1 MSEEILINVT
11 PTETRVAVVE
21 NGMLQEVSLE
31 RANHASSDTGRCALG
46 DCTLE
51 RQLDCAYDDGEEF
64 NGFALCAG
72 AILIVKALLSF
83 EPAVCLEVLDRV
95 AREGHE
101 IGSHSHDHHHPWL
114 AGPVTALRDALKGFR
129 SLERWVSDEGL
140 FRPPHGKID
149 MLTWTAV
156 RRRGARLAWW
166 TVDSGD
172 TWGELPQPQ
181 QSIDQVVVGNGG
193 IVLMHDS
200 DRDDHHRAYV
210 IELTTKLLELAD
222 KRNLDVI
229 PLGALLSRA
238 STH

>member
-1 MSEEILINVT
+1 MRVLNTVLIA
-11 PTETRVAVVE
+11 VAVSVA
-21 NGMLQEVSLE
+21 GVLAALYVMPHFAKI
-31 RANHASSDTGRCALG
+31 RAKHALRRLCAGSS
-46 DCTLE
+46 TLV
-51 RQLDCAYDDGEEF
+51 LTYDDGPSRGLTAEVLDLLGQHGRRATF
-64 NGFALCAG
+64 FAVG
-72 AILIVKALLSF
+72 ARATEHV
-83 EPAVCLEVLDRV
+83 EVLDRV

-114 AGPVTALRDALKGFR
+114 AGPVTALRDALKGLR

-149 MLTWTAV
+149 MLTWTAI
-156 RRRGARLAWW
+156 RCRGARLAWW

-172 TWGELPQPQ
+172 TWGELPQLQ
-181 QSIDQVVVGNGG
+181 QIIDQVAVGNGG